1 MTLSWRSLR
10 SLRSLR
16 RLDRATTMHHL
27 IGSYKSF
34 THSVEYLY
42 DTQLAL
48 RALRRLE
55 RAISCAFLVLVLY
68 IICSFAGTFFI
79 TLVARHYYALLGLVL

>member
-1 MTLSWRSLR
+1 MTLSVGERSEPYHV
-10 SLRSLR
+10 
-16 RLDRATTMHHL
+16 HHL

-48 RALRRLE
+48 T
-55 RAISCAFLVLVLY
+55 
-68 IICSFAGTFFI
+68 SFA
-79 TLVARHYYALLGLVL
+79 